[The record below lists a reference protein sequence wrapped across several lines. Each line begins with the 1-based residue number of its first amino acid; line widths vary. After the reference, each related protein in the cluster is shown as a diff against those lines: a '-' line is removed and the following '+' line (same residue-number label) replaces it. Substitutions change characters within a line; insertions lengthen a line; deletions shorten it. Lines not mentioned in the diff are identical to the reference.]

1 MNKTLFSALIS
12 ASLLV
17 PLGAEAA
24 DFTFMKPCSRANAL
38 GTAFSTVAGDP
49 CAVFYNPAN
58 LTTLT
63 NLEVRAEA
71 ARRLSPSAPEGESS
85 LVYIRP
91 VPDTQSKVAG
101 FGYYAVRQQ
110 GGNDLDSLTFSLGNR
125 TVIKYMQRPLFYG
138 GGIKLLSL
146 RGEKSHLALGVEG
159 GIQMQ
164 NDLGLRTSL
173 VVSDLLVGAGRSLM
187 TITLGNSYAIK
198 NTTLLADLRARG
210 SYSEVYLGAEHSM
223 LNGLLQARA
232 GKGLALDGD
241 GYLALG
247 LGINASPWNV
257 DFTWSLPWA
266 GYQDAAGY
274 YGFNIGY
281 RFGAPSFS
289 ENLVGNAAREAGNL
303 RNEIDDLRQQR
314 ASIENS
320 IATYRVNKS
329 VLEMDLTLMQS
340 RMREIE
346 TNIKDLEVQALE
358 SLYKK
363 ENPAPKKIYIPPP
376 PQRWPRLHK
385 VKAGETLRSIASKYY
400 GNPNLWERIYQA
412 NEKHVSRG
420 LPVEGAV
427 LTVPAPPAKGN

>member
-1 MNKTLFSALIS
+1 MKKTLLSALIAAPMLLPLRAG
-12 ASLLV
+12 AS
-17 PLGAEAA
+17 
-24 DFTFMKPCSRANAL
+24 DFTFMKPCARANAM
-38 GTAFSTVAGDP
+38 GSAFSTVTGDA

-91 VPDTQSKVAG
+91 VPDMENKVAG

-110 GGNDLDSLTFSLGNR
+110 GGNDLDAFTFSLGNR
-125 TVIKYMQRPLFYG
+125 KTIKYMQRPLFYG
-138 GGIKLLSL
+138 GGVKLMSL

-159 GIQMQ
+159 GIQMH

-173 VVSDLLVGAGRSLM
+173 VFSDLLVGAGRSLM
-187 TITLGNSYAIK
+187 TVTLGNSYTIK

-210 SYSEVYLGAEHSM
+210 SYSEIFFGAEHSM

-232 GKGLALDGD
+232 GKGLALDGG
-241 GYLALG
+241 GYIALG

-274 YGFNIGY
+274 YGFNVGY
-281 RFGAPSFS
+281 RFDAPNFS
-289 ENLVGNAAREAGNL
+289 TKLVGDAAREAGNL
-303 RNEIDDLRQQR
+303 RQEIDSLRQQR
-314 ASIENS
+314 AGLESS
-320 IATYRVNKS
+320 IATYRVNKG
-329 VLEMDLTLMQS
+329 VLETDLTLMQS
-340 RMREIE
+340 RMRELE

-363 ENPAPKKIYIPPP
+363 ENPPAKKVRLPPP
-376 PQRWPRLHK
+376 PPRWPRLHK
-385 VKAGETLRSIASKYY
+385 VKAGETLRSIASTYY
-400 GNPNLWERIYQA
+400 GNPNLWERIYRS
-412 NEKHVSRG
+412 NEKNISRG

-427 LTVPAPPAKGN
+427 LTIPAPPRKGD